1 MTSSNNYLLILNS
14 LNDIKLNLNNEET
27 FVYSLNSGSLKN
39 KNSQSLNSYKK
50 FHKIAFDIKDQY
62 INLIG
67 NLSKYF
73 ENTNSFNGKNF
84 FYFTEIS
91 AKRTEYLK
99 NYLFY

>member
-50 FHKIAFDIKDQY
+50 FNKIEFEIKDKY
-62 INLIG
+62 INLIV
-67 NLSKYF
+67 NLIKYF
-73 ENTNSFNGKNF
+73 
-84 FYFTEIS
+84 
-91 AKRTEYLK
+91 
-99 NYLFY
+99 